1 MFLDTSGLLCLIDRR
16 DAQRADAQVYF
27 AVSTNRISH
36 SYVISEFVALAQT
49 RGVPRRLALEYVQ
62 AIVETRDIEVV
73 WVSEELHKRAIQLL
87 IERLDKEWSLCDA
100 VSFTIMEERGIKE
113 ALTTDHHFEQA
124 GFIQLLK

>member
-16 DAQRADAQVYF
+16 DTQRADAQVYF

-62 AIVETRDIEVV
+62 AIVETKDIDVV

-100 VSFTIMEERGIKE
+100 VSFIIMEERSITE
-113 ALTTDHHFEQA
+113 ALTTGHYFEQA
-124 GFIQLLK
+124 GFVQLLK